1 MSWIYLTIAG
11 LLEIGWAIG
20 LKYTEGFSKP
30 IPSLLTLMAMGGSFY
45 FLSQSLKELP
55 IGTAYGVW
63 VGIGTIGAA
72 VLGIILFNEA
82 ASAPRIFFLTL
93 LLFSIIGLKMTA

>member
-20 LKYTEGFSKP
+20 LKYTDGFSKLA
-30 IPSLLTLMAMGGSFY
+30 PSVLTLIAMGGSFY

-63 VGIGTIGAA
+63 VGIGSVGAA
-72 VLGIILFNEA
+72 VLGIFLFNEA
-82 ASAPRIFFLTL
+82 ATPSRLFFLGL
-93 LLFSIIGLKMTA
+93 MIVSLIGLKMTA

>member
-20 LKYTEGFSKP
+20 LKYTDGFSKLT
-30 IPSLLTLMAMGGSFY
+30 PSILTLFAMGGSFY
-45 FLSQSLKELP
+45 FLSQALKELP

-63 VGIGTIGAA
+63 VGIGSVGAA
-72 VLGIILFNEA
+72 VLGIFLFNEA
-82 ASAPRIFFLTL
+82 ATAPRLFFLGL
-93 LLFSIIGLKMTA
+93 MIVSLIGLKMTA

>member
-20 LKYTEGFSKP
+20 LKYTDGFSKLV
-30 IPSLLTLMAMGGSFY
+30 PSVLTLIAMGGSFY

-63 VGIGTIGAA
+63 VGIGSVGAA
-72 VLGIILFNEA
+72 VLGIFLFNEA
-82 ASAPRIFFLTL
+82 ATPSRLFFLGL
-93 LLFSIIGLKMTA
+93 MIVSLIGLKMTA

>member
-11 LLEIGWAIG
+11 LLEIAWAIG
-20 LKYTEGFSKP
+20 LKYTHGFTKLT
-30 IPSLLTLMAMGGSFY
+30 PSILTLMAMGGSFY

-63 VGIGTIGAA
+63 VGIGSVGAA
-72 VLGIILFNEA
+72 ILGIVLFNEA
-82 ASAPRIFFLTL
+82 ATPSRLFFLGL
-93 LLFSIIGLKMTA
+93 MIVSLVGLKLTA